1 MRQKIELV
9 ITVLLL
15 AGLIFASRKVSRY
28 AASDNVKDVAGN
40 KVVVDAGHGGSDP
53 GKIGINGLEEKEVN
67 LAIAQYVEEL
77 LKKEK
82 IEVVMTR
89 EKDEMLSEDSGE
101 KTKIGDMKMRVE
113 QINKEK
119 PLLTVSIHQNSYP
132 QEEIKGAQVFYY
144 THSEEGKKAAEI
156 MQESLL
162 VLDDTNHRKAKA
174 NDTYYLLKR
183 TESPTIIVECGFLTN
198 TEEAGLLKQEEYQ
211 KKSQKRLWQELR
223 LIWKNKKK
231 RVILRVKKARK
242 TNEDNN

>member
-1 MRQKIELV
+1 MSE
-9 ITVLLL
+9 TV
-15 AGLIFASRKVSRY
+15 R
-28 AASDNVKDVAGN
+28 
-40 KVVVDAGHGGSDP
+40 VVVDAMGGDNAP
-53 GKIGINGLEEKEVN
+53 GEIVKGAVQAVQAEKDIKVFLVGRQDAVN
-67 LAIAQYVEEL
+67 AELAKYTYD
-77 LKKEK
+77 KEK

-89 EKDEMLSEDSGE
+89 EKDEMLSEDRGE

-113 QINKEK
+113 KINKEK

-144 THSEEGKKAAEI
+144 THSGEGKKAAEI

-211 KKSQKRLWQELR
+211 KKVAEA
-223 LIWKNKKK
+223 I
-231 RVILRVKKARK
+231 VAGIKAYMEK
-242 TNEDNN
+242 

>member
-1 MRQKIELV
+1 MSE
-9 ITVLLL
+9 TV
-15 AGLIFASRKVSRY
+15 R
-28 AASDNVKDVAGN
+28 
-40 KVVVDAGHGGSDP
+40 VVVDAMGGDNAP
-53 GKIGINGLEEKEVN
+53 GEIVKGAVEAVQAENDIKVFLVGRQDAVN
-67 LAIAQYVEEL
+67 AELAKYTYD
-77 LKKEK
+77 KEK

-89 EKDEMLSEDSGE
+89 EKDEMLSEASGE

-113 QINKEK
+113 KINKEK

-144 THSEEGKKAAEI
+144 THSGEGKKAAEI

-211 KKSQKRLWQELR
+211 KKVAEA
-223 LIWKNKKK
+223 I
-231 RVILRVKKARK
+231 VAGIKAYMEK
-242 TNEDNN
+242 

>member
-1 MRQKIELV
+1 MDRCKLQP
-9 ITVLLL
+9 
-15 AGLIFASRKVSRY
+15 A
-28 AASDNVKDVAGN
+28 
-40 KVVVDAGHGGSDP
+40 HGGSDP

-67 LAIAQYVEEL
+67 LAIAQYVKEL

-89 EKDEMLSEDSGE
+89 EKDEMLSEASGE

-113 QINKEK
+113 KINKEK

-144 THSEEGKKAAEI
+144 THSGEGKKAAEI

-211 KKSQKRLWQELR
+211 KKVAEA
-223 LIWKNKKK
+223 I
-231 RVILRVKKARK
+231 VAGIKAYMEK
-242 TNEDNN
+242 

>member
-1 MRQKIELV
+1 
-9 ITVLLL
+9 
-15 AGLIFASRKVSRY
+15 
-28 AASDNVKDVAGN
+28 
-40 KVVVDAGHGGSDP
+40 
-53 GKIGINGLEEKEVN
+53 
-67 LAIAQYVEEL
+67 
-77 LKKEK
+77 
-82 IEVVMTR
+82 MTR
-89 EKDEMLSEDSGE
+89 EKDEMLSEDRGE

-113 QINKEK
+113 KINKEK

-144 THSEEGKKAAEI
+144 THSGEGKKAAEI

-211 KKSQKRLWQELR
+211 KKSQKRLWQE
-223 LIWKNKKK
+223 
-231 RVILRVKKARK
+231 
-242 TNEDNN
+242 

>member
-1 MRQKIELV
+1 MSE
-9 ITVLLL
+9 TV
-15 AGLIFASRKVSRY
+15 R
-28 AASDNVKDVAGN
+28 
-40 KVVVDAGHGGSDP
+40 VVVDAMGGDNAP
-53 GKIGINGLEEKEVN
+53 GEIVKGAVQAVQAEKDIKVFLVGRQDAVN
-67 LAIAQYVEEL
+67 AELAKYTYD
-77 LKKEK
+77 KEK

-101 KTKIGDMKMRVE
+101 RTKIGDMKMRVE

-198 TEEAGLLKQEEYQ
+198 TEEAGLLKQDEYQ
-211 KKSQKRLWQELR
+211 KKVAEA
-223 LIWKNKKK
+223 I
-231 RVILRVKKARK
+231 VTGIKAYMEK
-242 TNEDNN
+242 